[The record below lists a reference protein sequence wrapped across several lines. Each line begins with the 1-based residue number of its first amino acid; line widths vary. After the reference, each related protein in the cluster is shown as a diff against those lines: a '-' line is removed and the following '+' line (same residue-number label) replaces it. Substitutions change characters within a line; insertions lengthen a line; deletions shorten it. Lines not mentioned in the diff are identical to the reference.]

1 LVVSYRYADH
11 RDRLL
16 TDSGQ
21 RMFLAFRDAAKE
33 LLARSGA
40 FTVEALMNQAKTGGD
55 SWLMLA
61 CVDRLVELGEI
72 RLLASGGV
80 TQHNVY
86 GRG

>member
-1 LVVSYRYADH
+1 MSYQYAEH
-11 RDRLL
+11 RDRIF
-16 TDSGQ
+16 TESGQ
-21 RMFLAFRDAAKE
+21 RMFLAVRDAAEE
-33 LLARSGA
+33 LLSRAGA
-40 FTVEALMNQAKTGGD
+40 FTVAALINSSRAGGD